1 MEEGNPG
8 TDSPNLDG
16 DPEFGDP
23 EAGEPETGYHE
34 YEEIV
39 PEETEG
45 SGFDNYRSVDL
56 NWHYT
61 STSSSEWSLY
71 FQANTISSQ
80 ASFKTYPAKKILF
93 EPKKV
98 LSLLHTP
105 TLQFNFCLISAQ
117 N

>member
-1 MEEGNPG
+1 MIRRFLIKSFLKIEIAVEEGNPG

-23 EAGEPETGYHE
+23 EAREPETGYHE

-56 NWHYT
+56 N
-61 STSSSEWSLY
+61 
-71 FQANTISSQ
+71 
-80 ASFKTYPAKKILF
+80 
-93 EPKKV
+93 
-98 LSLLHTP
+98 
-105 TLQFNFCLISAQ
+105 
-117 N
+117 

>member
-56 NWHYT
+56 N
-61 STSSSEWSLY
+61 
-71 FQANTISSQ
+71 
-80 ASFKTYPAKKILF
+80 
-93 EPKKV
+93 
-98 LSLLHTP
+98 
-105 TLQFNFCLISAQ
+105 
-117 N
+117 

>member
-23 EAGEPETGYHE
+23 EAREPETGYHE

-56 NWHYT
+56 N
-61 STSSSEWSLY
+61 
-71 FQANTISSQ
+71 
-80 ASFKTYPAKKILF
+80 
-93 EPKKV
+93 
-98 LSLLHTP
+98 
-105 TLQFNFCLISAQ
+105 
-117 N
+117 